1 MIQKA
6 YKVPSANLQ
15 QVLAAAKTGRQF
27 IVAARLILSLQQNS
41 LASGLAAKKKK
52 RKKKTVLLAVK
63 AHIKAICPPLTHKL
77 FCSLKKGA
85 YPQKFA
91 RYFLYCLLNLT
102 SF

>member
-6 YKVPSANLQ
+6 YKVPCANLQ

-52 RKKKTVLLAVK
+52 RQ
-63 AHIKAICPPLTHKL
+63 
-77 FCSLKKGA
+77 FS
-85 YPQKFA
+85 
-91 RYFLYCLLNLT
+91 
-102 SF
+102 

>member
-41 LASGLAAKKKK
+41 LASGLAAKKRR
-52 RKKKTVLLAVK
+52 RKDS
-63 AHIKAICPPLTHKL
+63 
-77 FCSLKKGA
+77 SL
-85 YPQKFA
+85 
-91 RYFLYCLLNLT
+91 
-102 SF
+102 SS